1 MTPPMRYFDCH
12 SHFSTKAGLHHATQE
27 DYEQAQ
33 RVFKRK
39 RTFETEEQMADGFRQ
54 RKVRTIL
61 DIYRTWRMTDED
73 EIRASND
80 YAADFARKNSDI
92 VYGNWLAANPAMK
105 DFWLKEYARLAAK
118 KSGFLGFCQSQNSLG
133 HPASDPLWDPFY
145 KLSIEI
151 GAPVL
156 IMTGLTGIGQGMP
169 GGKGIILEDGHPRHV
184 DRVAARFPELKILA
198 GRPAWPW
205 QDDMIAILLH
215 KSNVSYEVHGWSPKY
230 FTPALKKEIG
240 WRLQDRI
247 MFGWDW
253 PTLTLER
260 LVDDWRTLGYAE
272 DVYEKIFHRNAEV
285 FFPGAAPK

>member
-1 MTPPMRYFDCH
+1 MQYFDCH
-12 SHFSTKAGLHHATQE
+12 SHFSTEAGLHHASQE

-39 RTFETEEQMADGFRQ
+39 RTFETEEEMAAGFRK
-54 RKVRTIL
+54 RHVRTIL
-61 DIYRTWRMTDED
+61 DIYRTWRLTDED
-73 EIRASND
+73 EIRRSHD
-80 YAADFARKNSDI
+80 YVIDFTRKNPDI
-92 VYGNWLAANPAMK
+92 VYGNWVAINPSMK
-105 DFWLKEYARLAAK
+105 DFWLKEFRRLLDAK
-118 KSGFLGFCQSQNSLG
+118 VGFWGFCQSQNSLG
-133 HPASDPLWDPFY
+133 FTPSDPVWDPFY

-156 IMTGLTGIGQGMP
+156 LMTGLTGIGQGMP
-169 GGKGIILEDGHPRHV
+169 GGKGIVLEDGHPRHV
-184 DRVAARFPELKILA
+184 DRVAARYPELKIVA

-205 QDDMIAILLH
+205 QDDMIAIMLH
-215 KSNVSYEVHGWSPKY
+215 KANVHYELHGWSPKY

-260 LVDDWRTLGYAE
+260 LVEDWRSLGYTE
-272 DVYEKIFHRNAEV
+272 EVYEKVFHRNAEA